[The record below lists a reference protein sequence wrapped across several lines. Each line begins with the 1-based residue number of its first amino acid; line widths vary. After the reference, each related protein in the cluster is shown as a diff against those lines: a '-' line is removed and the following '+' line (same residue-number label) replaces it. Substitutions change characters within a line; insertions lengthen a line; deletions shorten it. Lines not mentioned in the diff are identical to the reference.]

1 MKKRYACNM
10 NCPHYYSQFNN
21 CVFYLDLATEMCDTA
36 SYNHN
41 INKFC
46 PYAKENTINGEY
58 RVDDDHPTEKEF
70 DEFLQDVGDTPR
82 TPKERGEDK

>member
-1 MKKRYACNM
+1 MEMKVQHACNM

-21 CVFYLDLATEMCDTA
+21 CVFYLDFVTGRCDTD

-46 PYAKENTINGEY
+46 PYAKENTIFVEY
-58 RVDDDHPTEKEF
+58 CVDDNHPTEK
-70 DEFLQDVGDTPR
+70 G
-82 TPKERGEDK
+82 GEQE

>member
-1 MKKRYACNM
+1 MKEQYACNM

-21 CVFYLDLATEMCDTA
+21 CVFYLDLATGMCDTA

-46 PYAKENTINGEY
+46 PYANENIILGEY
-58 RVDDDHPTEKEF
+58 RTDDDNPTEKGGVE
-70 DEFLQDVGDTPR
+70 E
-82 TPKERGEDK
+82 